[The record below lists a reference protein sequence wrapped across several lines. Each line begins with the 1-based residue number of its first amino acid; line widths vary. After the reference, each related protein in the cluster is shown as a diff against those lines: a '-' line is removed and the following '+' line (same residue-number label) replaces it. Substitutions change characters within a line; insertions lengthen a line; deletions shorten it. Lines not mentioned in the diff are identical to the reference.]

1 MDLETR
7 IRRLEQ
13 QLAAFEKLHTG
24 ELKEFEKKLTIYIQ
38 LHADEVKLLREGL
51 AELKKA
57 VENQLPESNAN

>member
-7 IRRLEQ
+7 IRRFEQ
-13 QLAAFEKLHTG
+13 QLAAFEKLHAG